1 MDIVVNIEEG
11 EYQALVNDHRDFHKQ
26 PGYHFHVCQKWPKK
40 TAPSSKMYFQHDNK
54 IMGYC
59 EIFSIQ
65 KINNEIQTQLVG
77 QLWRY
82 KNKIIISWL
91 KTNWY
96 EKPIE
101 YNKKIKKW
109 KFKYFDLQ
117 KLLGNNKEPALI
129 KMEILCKQKPIDQK
143 EAIKILKK

>member
-1 MDIVVNIEEG
+1 MDIVINIEEG
-11 EYQALVNDHRDFHKQ
+11 EYQALINDKRDFNKQ
-26 PGYHFHVCQKWPKK
+26 PGYHFHVCYKRPKK
-40 TAPSSKMYFQHDNK
+40 TAPGDKMYFQHDNK

-59 EIFSIQ
+59 DILSIK
-65 KINNEIQTQLVG
+65 KINDEVQTQLVG

-82 KNKIIISWL
+82 KNKIIITWL
-91 KTNWY
+91 KSCWY
-96 EKPIE
+96 KKPIK
-101 YNKKIKKW
+101 YIKDIKKW

-129 KMEILCKQKPIDQK
+129 EMEIPCKQKPINQK